1 MKGPFSFTPRSMKG
15 AVNPPLKG
23 RLCHG
28 RDLRSLSDDEI
39 IAAGVDFSYVIDA
52 YRALSIGEKF
62 FTRMFDLLA
71 GNVEIRRMII
81 DGDTPEQIR
90 QSWADDVEDFR
101 ERRAPYLLYPE

>member
-1 MKGPFSFTPRSMKG
+1 M
-15 AVNPPLKG
+15 
-23 RLCHG
+23 
-28 RDLRSLSDDEI
+28 
-39 IAAGVDFSYVIDA
+39 IDA

-90 QSWADDVEDFR
+90 QSCKPTMWRTSVSVVPHICCIPNEAG
-101 ERRAPYLLYPE
+101 